1 MKKLWLIY
9 FVLLIST
16 ITGQQK
22 LFSIEDVVFNSYSS
36 LAPTTVSQ
44 LNLIKGS
51 DKLYYV
57 NADNVLLIEEI
68 SKGNPNEIISL
79 EELNNLLQKEK
90 LERERSFPKINF
102 LNNDNFIFTQNN
114 TVIEY
119 NIKNKSLNLI
129 YSLPQEAENIEYSS
143 NFLNSSFTIK
153 NNVYFA
159 VKGNVIKLSDEN
171 NSDIIFGQSVHRNEF
186 GIEKGIFLSPDSKS
200 VAFYRMDQTMVTNY
214 PILNLDSLPAQV
226 NYVKYPMAGG
236 KSHEVT
242 IGVFNSETQKQ
253 VYLETGL
260 PKDQYLTCVTWSPD
274 NKFIFVT
281 ILNRDQNHLD
291 LVKFDAMTGK
301 KIKTLFSEDDTKFV
315 EPEHPLYFL
324 PKSNNLFLWSSKRD
338 GWNHLYLYDIEG
350 NLIKQITKGNWEVTE
365 ILGFDKKV
373 ENLFY
378 LSTEKSPLER
388 HLYKINIKSLKTDC
402 LTEVPGIH
410 EIIFEN
416 GNFFID
422 KYNSTTIPN
431 KIDIKDVSGKAI
443 RNLLNSEN
451 PLKEY
456 TVSYPQIVTLKEE
469 GKYDLYARLILP
481 INFDSTK
488 KYPVIVYVYG
498 GPHSQEI
505 TDRWIYGR
513 YDMWFQYMAQK
524 GYIVF
529 SIDNRG
535 TSYRGNDFAQATF
548 RQLGTVEI
556 EDHLRGVNYLKSLP
570 YVDSE
575 RFGVYGWS
583 YGGFMATS
591 LMLRTNN
598 TFKVGVGGGAVIDWK
613 YYEIMY
619 TERYMDTPQ
628 TNPKGFENASLLNYV
643 KNLEGKLLLV
653 HGTSDET
660 VVWQH
665 TLLFAKKATSLNKPL
680 DYYPYVHHQHGVRGK
695 DALQLYN
702 KISEYFIN
710 NL

>member
-1 MKKLWLIY
+1 MKKLWIIY
-9 FVLLIST
+9 FALLFST
-16 ITGQQK
+16 INGQQK

-301 KIKTLFSEDDTKFV
+301 KIKTLFSEDDSKFV

-338 GWNHLYLYDIEG
+338 GWNHLYLYDTEG
-350 NLIKQITKGNWEVTE
+350 DLKKQITKGNWEVTE
-365 ILGFDKKV
+365 ILGFDEKI
-373 ENLFY
+373 ENLLY

-402 LTEVPGIH
+402 LTEVPGTH
-410 EIIFEN
+410 EIIYEN
-416 GNFFID
+416 GEFFID
-422 KYNSTTIPN
+422 KYNSTTIPK
-431 KIDIKDVSGKAI
+431 KIDIKDVSGKTI
-443 RNLLNSEN
+443 HNLLNSKN

-456 TVSYPQIVTLKEE
+456 AVSYPQIVTIKEE
-469 GKYDLYARLILP
+469 GKYDLFARLILP

-535 TSYRGNDFAQATF
+535 TSFRGNDFAQATF
-548 RQLGTVEI
+548 KQLGTVEI